1 MTSMTSTMAT
11 PTLDDKL
18 DKIRSPG
25 LQSQQRRVVVLQA
38 VDATLKEQD
47 TPPSPT
53 GYFAALLGLLSQSIE
68 SGNVNSE
75 TTSSVVYLLDVVTPY
90 APQPLLRSKFTQ
102 ILTLLAPIL
111 LLQDAEAILLR
122 SSIGCLESLLLAQD
136 LPSWELGVTQVGPRR
151 AVAGLLNLAQ
161 DPKPK
166 IRKRAQDALKKVL
179 TNPPPSPALDHPA
192 ADMCAH
198 TALATLEDLAAK
210 VSLARKTQKKASAES
225 PHDPA
230 LIHALQL
237 VKTIASASGG
247 WPSKKIENLCE
258 LLLGI
263 ARSGN
268 EYMTMATFEIFEMIF
283 EGMADEVASSKLP
296 RLMEI
301 ISELRPAANDTQLI
315 PPWLAILSRGY
326 DVSAQLEPEDTFQN
340 LPELFAMVLEFLESS
355 SHNIRI
361 SASECLVSFL
371 ANCIPNSVIVEPSVY
386 DEKTLE
392 KVTKVAETL
401 LSVKYQ
407 AAWMESFNVFGA
419 MFETLRWRAHP
430 VMLTILKA
438 VGDLRS
444 NDSFNGKK
452 EADEVIGKAIRAIG
466 PEAVL
471 SVLPLNLAA
480 PAKGQP
486 GRAWMFPLLRD
497 YVSNTSLA
505 HFRAEMVPLSE
516 TMFQRVLDHG
526 EGEKT
531 MEVKIYE
538 TLVQQIWATLP
549 GYCDLPLDLGEAF
562 DQSFAELLANLLYK
576 QVELRLEVCRALK
589 ILIESNQAIASL
601 ENDADDM
608 IQQSRVPRETAR
620 KNLEY
625 LGTYAGN
632 MLAVLF
638 NVYTQ
643 TLPQSRGPILLSINA
658 FLSITPAAEL
668 QETFDRVS
676 KMLAAELQKEPEPV
690 EKGVQ
695 KKPQDQQ
702 APSTTNTLMD
712 LIITMSVYLP
722 RESFAAL
729 FEMAS
734 VTIVRQDQPQ
744 LQKKAY
750 KLIPRL
756 AESDVGKAALEE
768 RTSEL
773 QAMFIASADKVSA
786 PARRERLAALSALLP
801 FVPDTSLHFIPSI
814 LSEVVICCKENNE
827 RAREAAYELLVEM
840 GERMAAANSA
850 PIDNNK
856 VPHMPKDAPAGTAN
870 IEEYLTMVSAG
881 LVGSTPHMISASVTA
896 LSRVLYEFRPLL
908 GQQTLA
914 DLVATMDLFLTS
926 NNREIVKSVLGFVKI
941 CVVGLPTEMMIPRLQ
956 TLTPNLII
964 WSHEHKG
971 HFKSKVKHI
980 LERMVRRFGF
990 DLVNRYCPED
1000 DRKLLA
1006 NIRKTKARNKRKKD
1020 AAREAGEEADSDED
1034 AAGGRQAR
1042 KFDNEYD
1049 EALYSSESEDDGPSD
1064 DEDGS
1069 RFARGANAR
1078 KVKKAAGGSAYIVED
1093 EEEPLDLLDRNALA
1107 SISSTKPVR
1116 MRKPG
1121 RTKARVDL
1129 DGKLILGQDDE
1140 AGGAMD
1146 VDEADPDASGVG
1158 AYVAALKGKDVAQR
1172 GRGGKLKFS
1181 NKNRKGHHDDDM
1193 DEDMDEGTAHA
1204 VKAHVAR
1211 GRGGRGGFGRGGG
1224 RGGDRGGFGGRG
1236 GGERGGFGGRG
1247 GGRGGG
1253 GGGGRGG
1260 RGGIASG
1267 RRGLGE
1273 DRRRGGGGGGGSFSG
1288 PRGGIQKSPRGRR

>member
-1 MTSMTSTMAT
+1 PKTQQDRDAHRDDVRPSAHSTSFESSRSRRDKSPLNNQHPSPQRPESRVPSPESRVPSPESCVACPRRRLVDCTRWTQHKKKIHRYIPSMASTMAT

-38 VDATLKEQD
+38 VDATLKEQN

-68 SGNVNSE
+68 SGSISSE

-90 APQPLLRSKFTQ
+90 APQPLLRAKFTQ

-111 LLQDAEAILLR
+111 LLQDVEAMLLR
-122 SSIGCLESLLLAQD
+122 ASIGCLESLLLAQD
-136 LPSWELGVTQVGPRR
+136 LPAWDLGVTQIGPRR

-161 DPKPK
+161 DAKPK

-179 TNPPPSPALDHPA
+179 TNPPPSPSLDHPA

-210 VSLARKTQKKASAES
+210 ATQARKTQKKATSAES
-225 PHDPA
+225 QHDPA
-230 LIHALQL
+230 LLHALQL

-247 WPSKKIENLCE
+247 WPSNKIESLCE
-258 LLLGI
+258 LLLAI
-263 ARSGN
+263 ARTGG
-268 EYMTMATFEIFEMIF
+268 EYMTVATFDIFEMIF
-283 EGMADEVASSKLP
+283 AGMAADDAAASSKLP
-296 RLMEI
+296 RLIEI

-340 LPELFAMVLEFLESS
+340 LPDLFTMVLAFLESP

-371 ANCIPNSVIVEPSVY
+371 ANCVPASVIIEPSVY
-386 DEKTLE
+386 DEKTLD
-392 KVTKVAETL
+392 KVAKAAETL

-407 AAWMESFNVFGA
+407 AAWPESFNVFGA
-419 MFETLRWRAHP
+419 
-430 VMLTILKA
+430 I
-438 VGDLRS
+438 
-444 NDSFNGKK
+444 NDSFGGKK
-452 EADEVIGKAIRAIG
+452 EADDVIGRAIRA
-466 PEAVL
+466 
-471 SVLPLNLAA
+471 
-480 PAKGQP
+480 GQP
-486 GRAWMFPLLRD
+486 GRAWMFPLLHD
-497 YVSNTSLA
+497 YVSNTNLA

-516 TMFQRVLDHG
+516 LMFQRVLDHG
-526 EGEKT
+526 DAAKT

-549 GYCDLPLDLGEAF
+549 GYCDLPLDLAAAF
-562 DQSFAELLANLLYK
+562 DQTFAELLANLLYK

-589 ILIESNQAIASL
+589 TLIESNQAIAEL
-601 ENDADDM
+601 EDAADDM
-608 IQQSRVPRETAR
+608 
-620 KNLEY
+620 Y

-668 QETFDRVS
+668 RDTFDRV
-676 KMLAAELQKEPEPV
+676 AAD
-690 EKGVQ
+690 KGAAPPPPPQ
-695 KKPQDQQ
+695 KKQGQDQP
-702 APSTTNTLMD
+702 PSTTNTLMD
-712 LIITMSVYLP
+712 LIITMS
-722 RESFAAL
+722 
-729 FEMAS
+729 
-734 VTIVRQDQPQ
+734 DQPQ

-756 AESDVGKAALEE
+756 AD
-768 RTSEL
+768 
-773 QAMFIASADKVSA
+773 ADKVSA

-801 FVPDTSLHFIPSI
+801 
-814 LSEVVICCKENNE
+814 EVVICCKENNE
-827 RAREAAYELLVEM
+827 RAREAAYGLLVEM
-840 GERMAAANSA
+840 GERMAAADGA
-850 PIDNNK
+850 AIDNAK
-856 VPHMPKDAPAGTAN
+856 VPHMPRDAAAGTAT

-908 GQQTLA
+908 NQQTLA

-941 CVVGLPTEMMIPRLQ
+941 CVVGLPTDMMIPRLQ

-980 LERMVRRFGF
+980 LERMVR
-990 DLVNRYCPED
+990 
-1000 DRKLLA
+1000 
-1006 NIRKTKARNKRKKD
+1006 
-1020 AAREAGEEADSDED
+1020 
-1034 AAGGRQAR
+1034 
-1042 KFDNEYD
+1042 
-1049 EALYSSESEDDGPSD
+1049 
-1064 DEDGS
+1064 
-1069 RFARGANAR
+1069 
-1078 KVKKAAGGSAYIVED
+1078 
-1093 EEEPLDLLDRNALA
+1093 
-1107 SISSTKPVR
+1107 
-1116 MRKPG
+1116 
-1121 RTKARVDL
+1121 
-1129 DGKLILGQDDE
+1129 
-1140 AGGAMD
+1140 
-1146 VDEADPDASGVG
+1146 

-1181 NKNRKGHHDDDM
+1181 NKNRKDQHDDDM

-1211 GRGGRGGFGRGGG
+1211 GRGGFGRGGG
-1224 RGGDRGGFGGRG
+1224 GP
-1236 GGERGGFGGRG
+1236 
-1247 GGRGGG
+1247 
-1253 GGGGRGG
+1253 GGRGG

-1273 DRRRGGGGGGGSFSG
+1273 DRRRGGFGGGGGGGG

>member
-1 MTSMTSTMAT
+1 MASTMAT

-38 VDATLKEQD
+38 VDATLKEQN

-68 SGNVNSE
+68 SGSINSE

-111 LLQDAEAILLR
+111 LLQDAEAMLLR
-122 SSIGCLESLLLAQD
+122 ASIGCLESLLLAQD
-136 LPSWELGVTQVGPRR
+136 LPAWDLGVTQIGPRR

-179 TNPPPSPALDHPA
+179 TNPPPSPSLDHPA

-210 VSLARKTQKKASAES
+210 ATQARKTQKKASAES
-225 PHDPA
+225 QHDPA
-230 LIHALQL
+230 LLHALQL

-247 WPSKKIENLCE
+247 WPSNKIESLCE

-263 ARSGN
+263 ARSGG
-268 EYMTMATFEIFEMIF
+268 EYMTVATFDIFEMIF
-283 EGMADEVASSKLP
+283 AGMAADDAAASSKLP
-296 RLMEI
+296 RLIEI

-340 LPELFAMVLEFLESS
+340 LPDLFTMVLAFLESP

-371 ANCIPNSVIVEPSVY
+371 ANCVPASVIIEPSVY
-386 DEKTLE
+386 DEKTLD
-392 KVTKVAETL
+392 KVAKAAETL

-407 AAWMESFNVFGA
+407 AAWPESFHVFGA
-419 MFETLRWRAHP
+419 MFDTLRWRANP
-430 VMLTILKA
+430 AMLTILRA

-444 NDSFNGKK
+444 NDAFGGKK
-452 EADEVIGKAIRAIG
+452 EADEVIGRAIRAVG
-466 PEAVL
+466 PDAVL
-471 SVLPLNLAA
+471 SVLPLNLAT
-480 PAKGQP
+480 PAQGQP

-497 YVSNTSLA
+497 YVSNTHLA

-516 TMFQRVLDHG
+516 LMFQRVLDHG
-526 EGEKT
+526 EAAKT

-549 GYCDLPLDLGEAF
+549 GYCDLPLDLAAAF

-589 ILIESNQAIASL
+589 TLIESNQAIAEL
-601 ENDADDM
+601 EDAADDM
-608 IQQSRVPRETAR
+608 VRQSRVPRETAR
-620 KNLEY
+620 ANLAY

-668 QETFDRVS
+668 RETFDRVS
-676 KMLAAELQKEPEPV
+676 ALLAAELQKAPDAA
-690 EKGVQ
+690 EKGAAAPQ
-695 KKPQDQQ
+695 KKQGQDQ

-722 RESFAAL
+722 RDSFAAL

-756 AESDVGKAALEE
+756 AESATGRAALEA

-827 RAREAAYELLVEM
+827 RAREAAYGLLVEM
-840 GERMAAANSA
+840 GERMAAADGA
-850 PIDNNK
+850 TIDNAK
-856 VPHMPKDAPAGTAN
+856 VPHMPSDAPAGTAN
-870 IEEYLTMVSAG
+870 MEEYLTMVSAG

-908 GQQTLA
+908 NQQTLA

-1020 AAREAGEEADSDED
+1020 AAREAGEDADSDDEQ
-1034 AAGGRQAR
+1034 AGGKQAR

-1049 EALYSSESEDDGPSD
+1049 EALYSSDSDDDGPSD
-1064 DEDGS
+1064 DDDDNGGS

-1078 KVKKAAGGSAYIVED
+1078 KVKGRGSAYIVED
-1093 EEEPLDLLDRNALA
+1093 EDEPLDLLDRNALA
-1107 SISSTKPVR
+1107 SISSTKPVKA
-1116 MRKPG
+1116 RKPS
-1121 RTKARVDL
+1121 RSKAKVDL
-1129 DGKLILGQDDE
+1129 DGKLILGRDDDDNE

-1146 VDEADPDASGVG
+1146 VDNPDASGVG

-1181 NKNRKGHHDDDM
+1181 NKNRKDQHDDEM

-1211 GRGGRGGFGRGGG
+1211 GRGGFGRG
-1224 RGGDRGGFGGRG
+1224 
-1236 GGERGGFGGRG
+1236 G

-1253 GGGGRGG
+1253 GGGGRGFGGGRGRGGPGGRGG

-1273 DRRRGGGGGGGSFSG
+1273 DRRRGGFGGGGGGRGGGGGGG